1 MIILNQNIMKKNL
14 FYFLAASFVVFASCS
29 KDDDSI
35 SEEKLLLPKKE
46 IYTNASYPQE
56 NSTVSYV
63 YDGNKIVSLTY
74 DNGDKTNFTYT
85 GNFITS
91 AVYTESYGGRTY
103 STTTTFTYE
112 NNKLKSYLKVYSDS
126 SSSRKK
132 TYTYNTNGTISTTT
146 VSINSTTLE
155 ETLSDS
161 SLFTLDSRGNIVKV
175 EFNGY
180 INTVE
185 YDIKKS
191 PFKNILGYSLLLD
204 SEVFD
209 QEVCSV
215 NNISKV
221 IERTGDV
228 IDGTTIFANTYNTD
242 DYLIKSVRGNE
253 TFEYTY

>member
-1 MIILNQNIMKKNL
+1 MKKNL

-112 NNKLKSYLKVYSDS
+112 NNRLKSYLEVYSDS

-132 TYTYNTNGTISTTT
+132 IYTYNENGTISTKT
-146 VSINSTTLE
+146 VLINPETQE
-155 ETLSDS
+155 ESNYEN
-161 SLFTLDSRGNIVKV
+161 SLFTLDSKGNIVKA

-180 INTVE
+180 TNTIE
-185 YDIKKS
+185 YDTKNS
-191 PFKNILGYSLLLD
+191 PFKNVLGYSLLLD
-204 SEVFD
+204 SDIFD
-209 QEVCSV
+209 KEINSS
-215 NNISKV
+215 NNVLKV
-221 IERTGDV
+221 IEKTREV
-228 IDGTTIFANTYNTD
+228 IEGTTIFVNTYNSD
-242 DYLIKSVRGNE
+242 NYLIKSVNGSE
-253 TFEYTY
+253 SFEYTY